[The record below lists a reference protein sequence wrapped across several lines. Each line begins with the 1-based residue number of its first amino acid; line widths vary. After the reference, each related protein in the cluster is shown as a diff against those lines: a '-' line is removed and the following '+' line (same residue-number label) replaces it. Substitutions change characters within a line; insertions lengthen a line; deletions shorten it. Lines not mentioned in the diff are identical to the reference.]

1 MGKYKKKH
9 EAKQQVKT
17 KINERLCIMSL
28 GLNLQFLRK
37 KENITQEQLAE
48 KLEVSRQ
55 SVSKWE
61 SDAAY
66 PEMDKI
72 LQICD
77 LFHVNM
83 DDLVRNDVSLL
94 YVEDKSDYDNQMNIF
109 SKMIAA
115 GVGIILFG
123 VSLMFLLEGLN
134 MKYLWFY
141 EEYYDAL
148 GVYVKEGRE
157 GVFIG
162 VLLIFVAI
170 AVAIFILFGI
180 RYSDFWKKNPCLQ
193 QFYSQEEISTFHR
206 KFAVMIVTGVTIILV
221 DVIILIS
228 AAALFPEIDEIE
240 YLESLAGAFFMLLI
254 AIAVPILVYAGTQY
268 SKYEIKHWNEMHDED
283 SETFKKDKLTGTIC
297 GCLMLI
303 ATILYLIAGFVFEE
317 WGVPSIVVFPVFGI
331 GCGIASV
338 IIEHVPLKDKVK

>member
-1 MGKYKKKH
+1 
-9 EAKQQVKT
+9 
-17 KINERLCIMSL
+17 MSL
-28 GLNLQFLRK
+28 GENLQFLRK
-37 KENITQEQLAE
+37 KSEITQEQLAE

-72 LQICD
+72 IQICD
-77 LFHVNM
+77 LFHVGM
-83 DDLVRNDVSLL
+83 DDLVRKDVSLL
-94 YVEDKSDYDNQMNIF
+94 YVGDKTEYDNHVNAF
-109 SKMIAA
+109 AKMMAI
-115 GVGIILFG
+115 GVGLILFG
-123 VSLMFLLEGLN
+123 VSIMFLLEGLN

-180 RYSDFWKKNPCLQ
+180 RYSDFWKKNQCLQ
-193 QFYSQEEISTFHR
+193 QFYSQEEISMFHR
-206 KFAVMIVTGVTIILV
+206 KFAVMVATGVTIILV
-221 DVIILIS
+221 DVIILAS
-228 AAALFPEIDEIE
+228 ANALFPEIDEIE
-240 YLESLAGAFFMLLI
+240 YLESLSGSFFMLLI
-254 AIAVPILVYAGTQY
+254 TFAAPIFVYACIQRE
-268 SKYEIKHWNEMHDED
+268 KYNITHWNEMHDEN
-283 SETFKKDKLTGTIC
+283 SEAYKKDKLKSSVC

-303 ATILYLIAGFVFEE
+303 ATILYLIAGFVFEV

-338 IIEHVPLKDKVK
+338 IIEHASFKSKVK

>member
-1 MGKYKKKH
+1 
-9 EAKQQVKT
+9 
-17 KINERLCIMSL
+17 MSL
-28 GLNLQFLRK
+28 GENLQFLRK
-37 KENITQEQLAE
+37 KDDITQEQLAE

-77 LFHVNM
+77 LFHVSM
-83 DDLVRNDVSLL
+83 DDLVRKDVSHL
-94 YVEDKSDYDNQMNIF
+94 YVEGKTEYDNHMNVF

-141 EEYYDAL
+141 EEYFDDYFTSEWVTKPRD
-148 GVYVKEGRE
+148 
-157 GVFIG
+157 GVFVG
-162 VLLIFVAI
+162 VLMIFVAV

-180 RYSDFWKKNPCLQ
+180 RYSDYWKKNPCLQ
-193 QFYSQEEISTFHR
+193 QFYSQEEISAFHR
-206 KFAVMIVTGVTIILV
+206 KFAVMVAVGVTIIMI
-221 DVIILIS
+221 DVIILLS
-228 AAALFPEIDEIE
+228 LGALFPQIDSVE
-240 YLESLAGAFFMLLI
+240 YLESMVGALFMFI
-254 AIAVPILVYAGTQY
+254 ITFAVPILVYAGTQY
-268 SKYEIKHWNEMHDED
+268 SKYDIKHWNEMHDEE
-283 SETFKKDKLTGTIC
+283 SEAFKKDKLQGTIC

-317 WGVPSIVVFPVFGI
+317 WGVPSIVVFPIFGI

-338 IIEHVPLKDKVK
+338 IIEHVPLKGKTK

>member
-1 MGKYKKKH
+1 
-9 EAKQQVKT
+9 
-17 KINERLCIMSL
+17 MSL
-28 GLNLQFLRK
+28 GENLQFLRK
-37 KENITQEQLAE
+37 KSEITQEQLAE

-66 PEMDKI
+66 PEMDKLI
-72 LQICD
+72 QICD
-77 LFHVNM
+77 LFHVGM
-83 DDLVRNDVSLL
+83 DDLVRKDVSLL
-94 YVEDKSDYDNQMNIF
+94 YVGDKTEYDNHVNAF
-109 SKMIAA
+109 AKMMAI
-115 GVGIILFG
+115 GVGLILFG
-123 VSLMFLLEGLN
+123 VSIMFLLEGLN

-180 RYSDFWKKNPCLQ
+180 RYGDFWKKNQCLQ

-206 KFAVMIVTGVTIILV
+206 KFAVMVATGVTIILV
-221 DVIILIS
+221 DVIILAS
-228 AAALFPEIDEIE
+228 ANALFPEIDEIE
-240 YLESLAGAFFMLLI
+240 YLESLAGSFFMLLI
-254 AIAVPILVYAGTQY
+254 TFAAPIFVYACIQRE
-268 SKYEIKHWNEMHDED
+268 KYNITHWNEMHDEN
-283 SETFKKDKLTGTIC
+283 SEAYKKDKLKSSVC

-303 ATILYLIAGFVFEE
+303 ATILYLIAGFGFEI

-338 IIEHVPLKDKVK
+338 IIEHVPLKGKSK